1 MPTRTPTNPRH
12 PMNPEN
18 TNDNREPDSCG
29 HCAPSPGSVS
39 DSRLAYIVCHLA
51 SLAKNLAV
59 FGGIVWLAYVLQS
72 GWVLWALLLCPWT
85 RYKHDF
91 GRSLQNAEVARTEGE
106 KTL

>member
-1 MPTRTPTNPRH
+1 MPETTESPSSGGSR
-12 PMNPEN
+12 
-18 TNDNREPDSCG
+18 
-29 HCAPSPGSVS
+29 CAPLTGSVV

-91 GRSLQNAEVARTEGE
+91 GRRNPPNTSVSYGLEAKPEDH
-106 KTL
+106 